1 MKYISALFLVF
12 IIVVIIL
19 ADMGS
24 LPHSITAIYDFPN
37 GDKLGHF
44 ILFGLLDFFLTRAF
58 LPSLP
63 GRSPKLVLSSDIPF
77 FGSASTSKVEMK
89 APRIVRERS
98 SLHCRKLT
106 AEIMSLSFRLRIPFL
121 TVPPRR
127 WQYRL

>member
-63 GRSPKLVLSSDIPF
+63 GRSPKPVALSIGLTLAVFITLEEWSQQLFSTRTFDLIDL
-77 FGSASTSKVEMK
+77 SASYLGLIVGGWAAYKIKRDSKGFK
-89 APRIVRERS
+89 N
-98 SLHCRKLT
+98 
-106 AEIMSLSFRLRIPFL
+106 F
-121 TVPPRR
+121 
-127 WQYRL
+127 